1 MFNNNCNNNRC
12 CFDPCECQPEPC
24 CCIGATGSQGATGP
38 TGPTGPAGIATLGA
52 YGTFVHI
59 GQQTLFENGPVPLN
73 SASVYSNLIFNAG
86 GTTVTI
92 VNTGIYRI
100 TYNIYLVHGHGVV
113 EVGLLVNGVMA
124 PNTLIRTTEFDDIA
138 SGVTT
143 LSLSTGSTIQITV
156 LFPNPVE
163 LRNDTSA
170 FLDIIR
176 VA

>member
-1 MFNNNCNNNRC
+1 V
-12 CFDPCECQPEPC
+12 D
-24 CCIGATGSQGATGP
+24 
-38 TGPTGPAGIATLGA
+38 
-52 YGTFVHI
+52 
-59 GQQTLFENGPVPLN
+59 GPVPLN

-92 VNTGIYRI
+92 VNTGTYRI
-100 TYNIYLVHGHGVV
+100 TYNLYLEHGHGVV

-124 PNTLIRTTEFDDIA
+124 PNTLIRTTEFDDIV

-143 LSLSTGSTIQITV
+143 LSLTTGSTIQITV
-156 LFPNPVE
+156 SAHNPIE
-163 LRNDTSA
+163 LNVDTSV